1 MEDLNSIYTDI
12 VMEHSTA
19 TYNKHKIDGATDEEH
34 GHNPSC
40 GDDIT
45 LEVIMEG
52 NVIKD
57 LAFTRTWMCNFTSI
71 NINNDRFI

>member
-19 TYNKHKIDGATDEEH
+19 TYNKHKIECATDYEH

-45 LEVIMEG
+45 LEVIMDG
-52 NVIKD
+52 DIIKD
-57 LAFTRTWMCNFTSI
+57 LAFTRTWVRYISSFNFY
-71 NINNDRFI
+71 NDRSI